1 MNLQFYL
8 EKLHASENFQN
19 FIKKNPNAFLCS
31 GFFVID
37 KVGNDNKQHF
47 DFFIP
52 CEKKIFSFQ
61 LEEGIKLTPIDM
73 LENAPIPEKLSLDYD
88 FDFREIEKIIDYEKQ
103 KYGVK
108 DKIQKMLF
116 SLQSKDG
123 KDFLIGTIFVS
134 ALGML
139 KINIDMS
146 IKKVILFE
154 KKSFFDILKRVK

>member
-52 CEKKIFSFQ
+52 SEKKIFSFQ

-73 LENAPIPEKLSLDYD
+73 LENAPIPEKLSLNYD
-88 FDFREIEKIIDYEKQ
+88 FDFREIEKIINYEKQ